1 MTSLSTRLWFKI
13 FGKLITRE
21 SVSGAYKSLNLIP
34 VLAKLTDSLH
44 KFFFFD
50 IIPMSGWKVH
60 YYTSWV
66 LFRLLILFLDFDFR
80 ILILLPNFNFSLAF
94 LRLIVFSLL
103 KIDVF
108 EVSKLLLHL
117 FELAADIIRQVDT
130 AKQFLLFRLSKQAHR
145 KHSDFDFDF
154 LESFFTVLRS
164 SLTSLAKQPSKLS
177 RDV

>member
-44 KFFFFD
+44 EFLFFD
-50 IIPMSGWKVH
+50 LIPFSGWKVH
-60 YYTSWV
+60 YYTSWL
-66 LFRLLILFLDFDFR
+66 LFRLLIL
-80 ILILLPNFNFSLAF
+80 LPDFNFSLAF